1 MSDLMQSA
9 MTWLEGKREALLT
22 GSVTYSRGVTSLVMN
37 ATMGATEYEQSDSDG
52 MLTAIKTKDF
62 IVRKADFD
70 ATFGKPQTG
79 DQVVQ
84 IVNGATYT
92 YEVNSPTGEQ
102 PFSRDPYE
110 LSLRIN
116 TQAISEA

>member
-1 MSDLMQSA
+1 MSDLMQTA
-9 MTWLEGKREALLT
+9 MIWLEGKREDLLS
-22 GSVTYSRGVTSLVMN
+22 GSVTYSRGGTSLVMN
-37 ATMGATEYEQSDSDG
+37 ATMAATDYEQTDSDG

-79 DQVVQ
+79 DKVTQT
-84 IVNGATYT
+84 VNGSEYI

-110 LSLRIN
+110 LSLRIH
-116 TQAISEA
+116 TQAVTEV